1 MRRNEGVC
9 QGADERD
16 IIQNVKSSG
25 AIGTDK
31 GKEAFLARKPQRR
44 FVRYQRKESKF
55 VINKIGISKL
65 KMSMRYK

>member
-16 IIQNVKSSG
+16 IIWNVKPSG
-25 AIGTDK
+25 AMGTDK
-31 GKEAFLARKPQRR
+31 GKDAFLAQKEQRR

-55 VINKIGISKL
+55 VINKIGI
-65 KMSMRYK
+65 